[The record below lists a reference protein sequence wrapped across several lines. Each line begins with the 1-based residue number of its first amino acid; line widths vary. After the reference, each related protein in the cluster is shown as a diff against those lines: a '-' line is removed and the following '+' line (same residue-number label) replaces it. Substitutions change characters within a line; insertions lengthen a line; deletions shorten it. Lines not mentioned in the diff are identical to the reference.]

1 VLSFIGK
8 RALASGASL
17 VGLVVIV
24 FFLSRLTGD
33 PTNLYLPLDASVE
46 ARNEFREL
54 HGFNDPLIVQF
65 FRYVG
70 DLLRGDFGE
79 SLRQARPAMEVVLHA
94 FTWTLSLAVITMTL
108 VTVAA
113 IVIGSLAAFRVGGVF
128 DRVATFFSLIGA
140 SAPDFWVA
148 IVAIVVFAV
157 NLHWLPT
164 SGTGSAAHWVLPVAV
179 LFIRP
184 FGLILQVVRGS
195 MISVLSSAYVKTARA
210 KGVRTR
216 PIIFVHGLRNAM
228 LPVITVIGDQA
239 ASILNGAVVVETI
252 FGFPGIGKLMIDS
265 ILLRDFSVVLAAIMV
280 SALAIFLL
288 NLLIDIAYA
297 LLDPRIRY

>member
-1 VLSFIGK
+1 MLSFIGK

-94 FTWTLSLAVITMTL
+94 FTW
-108 VTVAA
+108 
-113 IVIGSLAAFRVGGVF
+113 
-128 DRVATFFSLIGA
+128 
-140 SAPDFWVA
+140 
-148 IVAIVVFAV
+148 
-157 NLHWLPT
+157 
-164 SGTGSAAHWVLPVAV
+164 
-179 LFIRP
+179 
-184 FGLILQVVRGS
+184 
-195 MISVLSSAYVKTARA
+195 
-210 KGVRTR
+210 
-216 PIIFVHGLRNAM
+216 
-228 LPVITVIGDQA
+228 
-239 ASILNGAVVVETI
+239 
-252 FGFPGIGKLMIDS
+252 
-265 ILLRDFSVVLAAIMV
+265 
-280 SALAIFLL
+280 
-288 NLLIDIAYA
+288 
-297 LLDPRIRY
+297 